1 MGLTRDLNVVPGG
14 IGALLSM
21 NTIIKT
27 SMHRHAMHKC
37 AHTHTHTC
45 PFLSFT
51 LANLLHSHTKMMK
64 VVMIGFALVNPND
77 TGLPPFLSF
86 SNNVGLT

>member
-37 AHTHTHTC
+37 THTHT
-45 PFLSFT
+45 
-51 LANLLHSHTKMMK
+51 LANFVHSHTKMMK
-64 VVMIGFALVNPND
+64 VVMIGFAPVNPND

>member
-1 MGLTRDLNVVPGG
+1 MGQSEDLNVGPGG

-21 NTIIKT
+21 IIKT
-27 SMHRHAMHKC
+27 SMHRHATHK
-37 AHTHTHTC
+37 HTHSENTHRPISLTHTSQPCAFTHKNDEIGYDWLC
-45 PFLSFT
+45 P
-51 LANLLHSHTKMMK
+51 
-64 VVMIGFALVNPND
+64 LVNPGG